1 MLLQL
6 IRIRFLLAKALAG
19 LALMVG
25 MTASLPAQLIVAH
38 RGASHDAP
46 ENTLAAFRMA
56 WEQDADAV
64 EGDFMLT
71 RDGQVVC
78 IHDGTTKRTGGKD
91 WKISQTTLADLKK
104 LEYGNWKHLRWKGQ
118 PIPTLAEVMKSIP
131 KGKRFFLEVKT
142 DPAIIPTLAA
152 EIRKSELN
160 AEQIVIIAFN
170 EQVIAAAKKALPEI
184 KACWLTSFKKD
195 KSIGKWTPSLSS
207 ILETLRRTGA
217 DGLDCR
223 AEPGV
228 VNEAFVK
235 RIRAAGMEL
244 HCWTVNN
251 PGEALRLAQLGIDSI
266 TTDRPAYIRQALESR
281 N

>member
-6 IRIRFLLAKALAG
+6 IRIRFSLAGALAS
-19 LALMVG
+19 LALLVG

-56 WEQDADAV
+56 WEQGADAV

-78 IHDGTTKRTGGKD
+78 IHDGTAKRTGGQD

-104 LEYGNWKHLRWKGQ
+104 LEYGDWKHPRWKGE
-118 PIPTLAEVMKSIP
+118 PIPTLAEVLKSIP

-142 DPAIIPTLAA
+142 GSAIVPALAA

-160 AEQIVIIAFN
+160 AKQIVIIAFD
-170 EQVIAAAKKALPEI
+170 EQVIAAVKEALPEI

-195 KSIGKWTPSLSS
+195 KSSGEWTPSLSS
-207 ILETLRRTGA
+207 SLETLRRIGA

-223 AEPGV
+223 AEPEV

-251 PGEALRLAQLGIDSI
+251 RAEAIRLAQLGIDSI
-266 TTDRPAYIRQALESR
+266 TTDSPASIRQALESLK
-281 N
+281 